1 MGTHPIFESDFDC
14 LTDGAGCCVSG
25 QMTSAFDLF
34 GVFAEKLFKY
44 STPISHGWWLVNF
57 VFRMFVVGS
66 VGSAI
71 YDDEQGNFHCDTI
84 QPGCKQLCF
93 NRFSPMQHPR
103 FWGFQMLFCTLPS
116 VIFILITSNEEAQIS
131 KIDSLQDQFAADNM
145 EDTEKCYENSKQ
157 YQKLEKKKK
166 QIGTIK
172 RKQVNLKPVNGA
184 YQST

>member
-1 MGTHPIFESDFDC
+1 MSSVDHYRYTSIFYTQVYQ
-14 LTDGAGCCVSG
+14 L
-25 QMTSAFDLF
+25 
-34 GVFAEKLFKY
+34 VFYIHFLHKLLK
-44 STPISHGWWLVNF
+44 
-57 VFRMFVVGS
+57 
-66 VGSAI
+66 
-71 YDDEQGNFHCDTI
+71 GNFHCDTI

>member
-1 MGTHPIFESDFDC
+1 MG
-14 LTDGAGCCVSG
+14 
-25 QMTSAFDLF
+25 TSAFDLF

-116 VIFILITSNEEAQIS
+116 VIFILSATLTLVEVIWVTTRITVKGN
-131 KIDSLQDQFAADNM
+131 KRR
-145 EDTEKCYENSKQ
+145 
-157 YQKLEKKKK
+157 KLKKKE
-166 QIGTIK
+166 K
-172 RKQVNLKPVNGA
+172 RNYSKRVSS
-184 YQST
+184 QSLL